1 MDGIEVRVE
10 GSVLVCCYLS
20 ILATD
25 DSNYVDCRHL
35 HIMLTS
41 IYIYFDWGYSVT
53 HVYSFTLVGPSL
65 HLATLAE
72 LAGRNDGRLDHVSC
86 TVWRGPAI
94 GVITLLREVCFNCY
108 LLRLAWLL
116 KPSSQQP
123 VQMLARWQLAL
134 VVSIRIDG
142 PTTKEISSIS

>member
-1 MDGIEVRVE
+1 MTQTMYTVVI
-10 GSVLVCCYLS
+10 Y
-20 ILATD
+20 ILLA
-25 DSNYVDCRHL
+25 
-35 HIMLTS
+35 S

-72 LAGRNDGRLDHVSC
+72 LASRNDGRLDHVSC

-108 LLRLAWLL
+108 LLLTLSRCLHVGNW
-116 KPSSQQP
+116 
-123 VQMLARWQLAL
+123 R
-134 VVSIRIDG
+134 
-142 PTTKEISSIS
+142 